1 MMHIKS
7 HYWGLMIKKSKWVHL
22 LLQRMGGSSATPRR
36 KDMKHQKNIVDLLSL
51 NGSFKQA
58 IMIIE
63 EVWIMN
69 FFVLHSLT
77 LIKVSS
83 SSHLRITVQ
92 HRAVGIGCK
101 RQPFYK
107 AASLIYRAP
116 PYSKY
121 ICPWPRQ
128 LTH

>member
-7 HYWGLMIKKSKWVHL
+7 HYWGLMIKKSKWVH

-77 LIKVSS
+77 LINVSS
-83 SSHLRITVQ
+83 SSHFGLITVRNIGQ
-92 HRAVGIGCK
+92 QRAQ

-116 PYSKY
+116 PNSKY